1 MNDLKQDF
9 LTYLEAERGYSP
21 TTIATYKKA
30 LVSVEIFF
38 KSIDSQLSWQ
48 TIDADVMR
56 QWLAAQMERGEGA
69 RTMGKELSAVRS
81 FYKYLRRMGVV
92 DHNPM
97 SLIQNPKAQKVLPSF
112 LKEQE
117 VERLFDDVDY
127 GSDFVGVRN
136 QTMLLT
142 FYHTG
147 VRMAEL
153 IGLNVNDIQ
162 LATCELRVMGKRN
175 KQRVVPFG
183 LELHEALVKYLHVRQ
198 QFYGSSEGPVFI
210 TQKRQRI
217 NRRQVGIIVKRYL
230 SLVTTQKKKSP
241 HVLRHTFATAML
253 NNGASLEAIRELLG
267 HESISTTEVYTHTSF
282 ADLKKEYELA
292 HPRA

>member
-1 MNDLKQDF
+1 MSDLKQDF
-9 LTYLEAERGYSP
+9 LTYLEAERGYSSA
-21 TTIATYKKA
+21 TIATYRKA

-38 KSIDSQLSWQ
+38 KSLDNQLSWQ

-81 FYKYLRRMGVV
+81 FYKYLRRMGWVE
-92 DHNPM
+92 HNPM
-97 SLIQNPKAQKVLPSF
+97 TLITNPKTQKTLPSF

-117 VERLFDDVDY
+117 VERLFDDVNY
-127 GSDFVGVRN
+127 GDDFVGVRN
-136 QTMLLT
+136 HTMLLT

-147 VRMAEL
+147 MRMAEL
-153 IGLNVNDIQ
+153 IGLDVSDIQ
-162 LATCELRVMGKRN
+162 LSTQEILVLGKRN
-175 KQRVVPFG
+175 KQRIIPFG
-183 LELHEALVKYLHVRQ
+183 KELYGAFVKYLQMRY
-198 QFYGSSEGPVFI
+198 QFYGSTEGALFI

-241 HVLRHTFATAML
+241 HVLRHTFATALL

-267 HESISTTEVYTHTSF
+267 HESVSTTEVYTHTSF
-282 ADLKKEYELA
+282 ADLKKEYEHA

>member
-1 MNDLKQDF
+1 MSDLKQDF
-9 LTYLEAERGYSP
+9 LTYLEAERGYSSA
-21 TTIATYKKA
+21 TIATYRKA

-38 KSIDSQLSWQ
+38 KSLDNQLSWQ

-81 FYKYLRRMGVV
+81 FYKYLRRMGGVE
-92 DHNPM
+92 HNPM
-97 SLIQNPKAQKVLPSF
+97 TLIQNPKTQKTLPSF

-117 VERLFDDVDY
+117 VERLFDDVNY
-127 GSDFVGVRN
+127 GDDFIGVRN
-136 QTMLLT
+136 RTILLT

-147 VRMAEL
+147 MRMAEL
-153 IGLNVNDIQ
+153 IGLDVGDIQ
-162 LATCELRVMGKRN
+162 LSTHELRVIGKRN
-175 KQRVVPFG
+175 KQRIVPFG
-183 LELHEALVKYLHVRQ
+183 KELYDALVRYLQMRN
-198 QFYGSSEGPVFI
+198 QFYRSAEGALFI

-230 SLVTTQKKKSP
+230 TLVTTQKKKSP
-241 HVLRHTFATAML
+241 HVLRHTFATALL

-267 HESISTTEVYTHTSF
+267 HESVSTTEVYTHTSF
-282 ADLKKEYELA
+282 ADLKKEYEHA

>member
-1 MNDLKQDF
+1 MTDLKQDF
-9 LTYLEAERGYSP
+9 LTYLEAERGYSFA
-21 TTIATYKKA
+21 TIATYKKA

-38 KSIDSQLSWQ
+38 KSLDNQLSWQ
-48 TIDADVMR
+48 TIDADVIR
-56 QWLAAQMERGEGA
+56 QWMAAQMERGEGA

-81 FYKYLRRMGVV
+81 FYKYLRRMGWVE
-92 DHNPM
+92 HNPM
-97 SLIQNPKAQKVLPSF
+97 ALIQNPKAQKTLPSF

-117 VERLFDDVDY
+117 VERLFDDVTY
-127 GSDFVGVRN
+127 GDDFVGVRN
-136 QTMLLT
+136 HTMLLT

-147 VRMAEL
+147 MRMAEL
-153 IGLNVNDIQ
+153 IGLDVNDIHLSTQ
-162 LATCELRVMGKRN
+162 ELRVIGKRN
-175 KQRVVPFG
+175 KQRIVPFG
-183 LELHEALVKYLHVRQ
+183 KELYDAFVKYLQMRF
-198 QFYGSSEGPVFI
+198 QFYGSSEGALFI

-241 HVLRHTFATAML
+241 HVLRHTFATALL

-267 HESISTTEVYTHTSF
+267 HESVSTTEVYTHTSF
-282 ADLKKEYELA
+282 ADLKKEYEHA